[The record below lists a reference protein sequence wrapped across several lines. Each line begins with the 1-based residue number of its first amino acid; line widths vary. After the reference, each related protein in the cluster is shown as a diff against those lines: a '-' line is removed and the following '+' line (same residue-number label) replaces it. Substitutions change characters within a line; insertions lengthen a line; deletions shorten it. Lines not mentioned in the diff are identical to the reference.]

1 MLALPSHRQL
11 QQPFLELASSPSC
24 NSQQLHQCLPQLAAG
39 QGWQPGGAV
48 VVDHCCPA
56 IQPSIL
62 LMFRNMYMFF
72 YHMVWLSS
80 TVGEGS
86 FVLQS
91 GTKSTSMCQEAE
103 LLSIRLRMVG
113 SSCNKPVA
121 SDCTDVYRSARLGR
135 ERGSASSGGQCCSRK
150 FPDPAVLPSTSNL
163 VTLGQFPSL
172 KVTPASR
179 TVSQG
184 IMQILGSTKLEQDC
198 AHPCRF

>member
-1 MLALPSHRQL
+1 MLAT
-11 QQPFLELASSPSC
+11 ASC
-24 NSQQLHQCLPQLAAG
+24 WTGLAAWWG
-39 QGWQPGGAV
+39 CGGGSLLPCYSAQHF
-48 VVDHCCPA
+48 VDVLGTCTRSFITWFGSQVQSA
-56 IQPSIL
+56 KGAL
-62 LMFRNMYMFF
+62 FF
-72 YHMVWLSS
+72 NL
-80 TVGEGS
+80 EK
-86 FVLQS
+86 
-91 GTKSTSMCQEAE
+91 KSTSMCQEAE
-103 LLSIRLRMVG
+103 LLSIRLRMVC